1 MAQEDASKTSSENML
16 FKIAGMVAQS
26 FLKGTPELTR
36 SFIESLE
43 TYIPKPDREKWVK
56 WADNLVTSGFV
67 DKDTADLLKGA
78 NEYNFPLNILAY
90 TIIPLMIMMRD
101 MTNNLDIYALDRLY
115 AAQAKTTPHPAP
127 VDNLVRSMMVDP
139 GRANENREQL
149 KRLGFSDLQ
158 IDNIILSYYRL
169 VPEEVLRINYLRG
182 NIDEDRLYERMRELG
197 YTDVRTK
204 EIVQTWELL
213 PGPQDLFTMVAKEAF
228 EPDIYTVL
236 GLDKEFPVD
245 QVEWLEKQGI
255 NRGWAEKYWIA
266 HWDQPSIGQGFE
278 MLHRGVIS
286 YEQLQLLFRAV
297 EIPSFWRDKLTKIAY
312 NPLTRVD
319 VRRMHEAGVI
329 DDKRLTTAYLDLGFS
344 PDDALAMAN
353 WTIIYNQAGN
363 KDLTKAAILES
374 LELGVLTRGQ
384 ALELLMAQDYDEE
397 TADYYITLSE
407 FNRTKKLQEEFLT
420 NIKERYLLDVITE
433 SELRNELNASGLT
446 GEAVEVTIDSLKID
460 KYKYAALPSR
470 SNLDQFLSRGI
481 ITEDQYRQVMTRLGY
496 QANHIEWFLKLLEPE
511 IGSPHTLP
519 SRTDVTRWVKNNV
532 ITRTDWRGYMFRLGY
547 SDVDITHYLKEIY
560 QS

>member
-1 MAQEDASKTSSENML
+1 MAQEEASKTSNENML

-43 TYIPKPDREKWVK
+43 NYTPRPDKEKWENWTK
-56 WADNLVTSGFV
+56 NLVTSGFV
-67 DKDTADLLKGA
+67 DEDTAKLLA
-78 NEYNFPLNILAY
+78 SASDYNFPYNILAY
-90 TIIPLMIMMRD
+90 ALIPLQVLLRD
-101 MTNNLDIYALDRLY
+101 MANNLDIYGLDRQY
-115 AAQAKTTPHPAP
+115 DAQAKTTPHPAP
-127 VDNLVRSMMVDP
+127 VDNLVRSMMIDP
-139 GRANENREQL
+139 SRANENRAQL
-149 KRLGFSDLQ
+149 KRLGYSELQ

-182 NIDEDRLYERMRELG
+182 NIDEERLYERMRELG
-197 YTDVRTK
+197 YTDLRTQ
-204 EIVQTWELL
+204 EVVQTWELL

-228 EPDIYTVL
+228 EPDIYNVL
-236 GLDKEFPVD
+236 GLAAEFPED

-278 MLHRGVIS
+278 MLHRGVID
-286 YEQLQLLFRAV
+286 YKTLDLLFRAV

-329 DDKRLTTAYLDLGFS
+329 DDERLTKAYLDLGFS
-344 PDDALAMAN
+344 PADALAMAN
-353 WTIIYNQAGN
+353 WTIIYNQSGN

-384 ALELLMAQDYDEE
+384 ALELLTAQDYDEA

-407 FNRTKKLQEEFLT
+407 FNRAKKLQEEFLM

-433 SELRNELNASGLT
+433 TELRSELNASGLT
-446 GEAVEVTIDSLKID
+446 GEAVEVTIDSLRID

-470 SNLDQFLSRGI
+470 TNLDNFLARGI

-496 QANHIEWFLKLLEPE
+496 QANHIEWYLKDLEHE
-511 IGSPHTLP
+511 IGTPHAQP
-519 SRTDVTRWVKNNV
+519 SRSDVTRWRKNG
-532 ITRTDWRGYMFRLGY
+532 IISDTLWSTYMRNLGY
-547 SDVDITHYLKEIY
+547 SEDDITNYFREL
-560 QS
+560 